1 LFSRRKTAA
10 DKEDGRTGREDGM
23 IMGVYNNKVSQ
34 RERGG

>member
-23 IMGVYNNKVSQ
+23 IMGVYNKVSQ